1 MTKEPAM
8 KTILLLATTFAALS
22 LPGAAQAQHAAHV
35 HGQVQVDVTVDGPL
49 LSVRLEAPL
58 DSLVGFEHR
67 PRTAAQKQAAQAAL
81 ARIEDVSSWLR
92 PAAAAGCEVAGRKLD
107 ADALQPAL
115 AGADPHAGHAEHA
128 DLVAEIELRC
138 ATPAALKTLDLALFQ
153 AFPRIRRVDV
163 RVAGPAGQLRQT
175 LRAPT
180 TTVRLAR

>member
-1 MTKEPAM
+1 M
-8 KTILLLATTFAALS
+8 KMNRLLATTIVAALS
-22 LPGAAQAQHAAHV
+22 LPGAALAQHAAHV

-67 PRTAAQKQAAQAAL
+67 PRTAAQKQAAQTAL
-81 ARIEDVSSWLR
+81 ARIEDVPSWLR

-107 ADALQPAL
+107 ADALQPAP
-115 AGADPHAGHAEHA
+115 AGADQPAGHAEHA